1 MVETASNE
9 QKTLAQLIRTAVGDI
24 LHALRRA
31 LQNLGRWAWGA
42 ESGHKNNERPVHY
55 DQDHVHVHDYT
66 NQGERLAESARF
78 HVRWR
83 ESPSTRGG
91 APAFASTDG
100 AHEDQGW
107 ILAHETERRLA
118 ERASCGESHRYNYNA
133 ELVVG
138 VVDTARANYDSGQER
153 VPELEPVEAM
163 GPI

>member
-1 MVETASNE
+1 M
-9 QKTLAQLIRTAVGDI
+9 LFG
-24 LHALRRA
+24 
-31 LQNLGRWAWGA
+31 
-42 ESGHKNNERPVHY
+42 GHCKISDGGP
-55 DQDHVHVHDYT
+55 
-66 NQGERLAESARF
+66 GERSQDTRTTSDQSIMTRTMSTSTTTRTKGSDWLSRPGSTSA
-78 HVRWR
+78 
-83 ESPSTRGG
+83 GG
-91 APAFASTDG
+91 SRPAHGGGTPAFASTDG
-100 AHEDQGW
+100 AHEDQGR